1 MSFNI
6 SPENIG
12 ISSNI
17 WTTIAEA
24 IGSEMLLNHTTV
36 ECSAGRVFVAFTWT
50 KNSNENSG
58 KSKFKKVNT
67 SRQSQSNFIT
77 KQKKK
82 KSPSRQRR
90 DRERFRNFLERKR
103 LRQNNSV
110 RKNPP
115 VQCTPPSEVLV
126 TVPEPP
132 TVTSPPQPPSQEART
147 PVEDSPESST
157 VEPLTTRKSAGAYC
171 LCDVCNRFNTKGS
184 DTDPITEQHTECNKC
199 GKPAT
204 FMEPLKPC
212 SRCIICAYCS
222 KDCQTADWS
231 NHKQHCKKET
241 GDQAKELRAKWY
253 EAREVWLDHIFEPL
267 IPSST

>member
-1 MSFNI
+1 MEF
-6 SPENIG
+6 
-12 ISSNI
+12 ISSSTVGKI
-17 WTTIAEA
+17 IVSRTIMEFD
-24 IGSEMLLNHTTV
+24 GKTLL
-36 ECSAGRVFVAFTWT
+36 SFTFCDKKPAKFSRQQRNGGKTAKVSQNT
-50 KNSNENSG
+50 KNQPASPTV
-58 KSKFKKVNT
+58 K
-67 SRQSQSNFIT
+67 R
-77 KQKKK
+77 
-82 KSPSRQRR
+82 KSPSRRKR
-90 DRERFRNFLERKR
+90 DRERFRVFLAKKKQAKQEARKV
-103 LRQNNSV
+103 QDA
-110 RKNPP
+110 NPP
-115 VQCTPPSEVLV
+115 VQCTPPSEVLD

-132 TVTSPPQPPSQEART
+132 TVNLSPQPPSQEARA

-157 VEPLTTRKSAGAYC
+157 EPLTTQKPAGAYC

-184 DTDPITEQHTECNKC
+184 DTDPITEQHTACNKC